1 MAKNKIYQGIWRVV
15 RFALVTYLAVIL
27 MLLWME
33 TQLIY
38 PAPRFPVGD
47 WDAAKQFGWED
58 AHFKSA
64 DGTQLHG
71 WYRETLAEPQAVVLY
86 CHGNGENV
94 SYLGEYLAGLAERYQ
109 INVFAF
115 DYRGYGRSD
124 GSPHEIGIL
133 ADGDAAQKWLAARAK
148 IRPQDIVLMGRSLG
162 GAVAVDLAARNGAR
176 GLIIQNTFTSLPDA
190 AAYHYPWVPV
200 RWLMRNRYNS
210 LERLATYSGPLLQS
224 HGDRDSVVPFA
235 LGKQLHAAASGPKQF
250 YVGKGLDHNNGDP
263 EQYREVLG
271 EFLKTL
277 PPIATDQ
284 SSSSVN
290 SADE

>member
-1 MAKNKIYQGIWRVV
+1 MKKNHVLQGVWRIV

-38 PAPRFPVGD
+38 PAPRYPVGD
-47 WDAAKQFGWED
+47 WNTATQFGWED
-58 AHFKSA
+58 VHFKSA
-64 DGTQLHG
+64 DGTPLHG
-71 WYRETLAEPQAVVLY
+71 WYRANEPEPRAVVLY

-94 SYLGEYLAGLAERYQ
+94 SYLGEYLAGLGDRYQ
-109 INVFAF
+109 INIFAF
-115 DYRGYGRSD
+115 DYRGYGRSE
-124 GSPHEIGIL
+124 GSPHEVGIL

-176 GLIIQNTFTSLPDA
+176 GLVIQNTFTSLPDA
-190 AAYHYPWVPV
+190 ASYHYPFVPV

-210 LERLATYSGPLLQS
+210 LERIASYSGPLLQS

-235 LGKQLHAAASGPKQF
+235 LGQQLHAAATGPKQF
-250 YVGKGLDHNNGDP
+250 YVSKGLDHNHGDP
-263 EQYREVLG
+263 EQYRETLG
-271 EFLKTL
+271 AFLNSL
-277 PPIATDQ
+277 PPIETDESTSSMNAT
-284 SSSSVN
+284 S
-290 SADE
+290 E